1 MHSYME
7 GDADTGAGFWQ
18 QPLVPDSVTWLTI
31 VNVGYI
37 AQVGVTELELQGS
50 SVGGNVSA
58 MIEESDRRFAEYR
71 GARDT

>member
-1 MHSYME
+1 M
-7 GDADTGAGFWQ
+7 
-18 QPLVPDSVTWLTI
+18 L
-31 VNVGYI
+31 NVGYI

-58 MIEESDRRFAEYR
+58 MMEESDRLIAEYR